1 MPKKTGVFFHDIEKE
16 VTETMDMKERVLC
29 EKLKGHC
36 CSESI
41 MAMFLEDSGRENDD
55 LVKAMGAFCGGM
67 REGLVCGTLAA
78 AVSAIFVAAENYE
91 QARDELRP
99 EMMKWF
105 IDRYGS
111 YSCEDI
117 IDGDETRKITH
128 CPIIVEETYC
138 KLIDMLEDKGVI

>member
-1 MPKKTGVFFHDIEKE
+1 
-16 VTETMDMKERVLC
+16 MDMKERILG

-41 MAMFLEDSGRENDD
+41 VAMFMEDSDRECGD
-55 LVKAMGAFCGGM
+55 LIKAMGAFCGGM

-78 AVSAIFVAAENYE
+78 AVSVIFVAAENYE

-105 IDRYGS
+105 LDRYGS
-111 YSCEDI
+111 YSCADI
-117 IDGDETRKITH
+117 LDGDETRKITH
-128 CPIIVEETYC
+128 CPIIVAETYQ
-138 KLIDMLEDKGVI
+138 KLIEMLEDAGAI